1 MNNRATRLPTRL
13 DVVRPWWQ
21 SEAGGVGIREMIA
34 LVAVA
39 VTIVAA
45 VAAGLEVA
53 GFDTGGWLRE
63 QFGTAP

>member
-1 MNNRATRLPTRL
+1 MSFHTVRPGTRLNIAWL
-13 DVVRPWWQ
+13 WWR
-21 SEAGGVGIREMIA
+21 ADRGGVGIREMIA

-53 GFDTGGWLRE
+53 GVDVADWLRE
-63 QFGTAP
+63 QFTD